1 MNIARLAVLS
11 VAVVAAGGAA
21 LLVRGGMNSANQA
34 RKVVPVQT
42 TAAEDV
48 LVAGANIEPGKI
60 LDPASVRWQ
69 AWPKSAIEASF
80 IVKSKQ
86 PDSAKAVAG
95 FIVRAPLVDGQP
107 ITDSNIVHANTTG
120 FMAATLGPGMRAISI
135 PVTVD
140 TDAGGFILP
149 NDRVDVL
156 LTRDMGSA
164 GIRNF
169 QSETLLKDVRVLAID
184 QVIQQEKDKQAVVG
198 KTATLELT
206 PKQTEEM
213 AQAVST
219 GVISLALHS
228 LGDSEGVPITAA
240 LVNSPR
246 VVAARAAVAQT
257 PAIRVYKAGVLQA
270 GTGGGGGGGGG
281 PGAGGQAGLT
291 GLASLQT
298 GF

>member
-1 MNIARLAVLS
+1 MNITRLAVLS

-21 LLVRGGMNSANQA
+21 LLVRGGMNAANQA
-34 RKVVPVQT
+34 RKPVPVQT

-48 LVAGANIEPGKI
+48 LVANSNIEPGKA

-69 AWPKSAIEASF
+69 AWPKAAVEVSF
-80 IVKSKQ
+80 ITKGKQ

-95 FIVRAPLVDGQP
+95 FIVRAPLVNGQP
-107 ITDSNIVHANTTG
+107 ITDSNTVHANTTG
-120 FMAATLGPGMRAISI
+120 FMAATLGQGMRAISI
-135 PVTVD
+135 PVNVD

-164 GIRNF
+164 GTRNF

-198 KTATLELT
+198 RTATLELT

-219 GVISLALHS
+219 GVISLALHG
-228 LGDSEGVPITAA
+228 LGDSEGVPVTAA
-240 LVNSPR
+240 PVITPR
-246 VVAARAAVAQT
+246 VAAARAAVAQT

-270 GTGGGGGGGGG
+270 GGGGGGGGGG

-298 GF
+298 PF